1 MVQNTVEAESHQ
13 SELLS
18 WGQEQSGT
26 HRETIFC
33 SGTVR
38 DRGKTLSVQS
48 CALGHAVEVSVLG
61 ASGRPEGAGAAP
73 KSALQAV
80 FSHTSL
86 PWLTFT
92 IGSLELPKLSYR
104 YDTELCFSSGAF
116 LRCLKPG
123 ELTERSTPRVS
134 KVFLMETKFFSQ
146 KCVTFGCTFYFTK
159 IKLELSTFLKR

>member
-38 DRGKTLSVQS
+38 NRGKTLSVQS

-73 KSALQAV
+73 KSALQAG
-80 FSHTSL
+80 F
-86 PWLTFT
+86 LTHFT
-92 IGSLELPKLSYR
+92 AMAYVH
-104 YDTELCFSSGAF
+104 C
-116 LRCLKPG
+116 
-123 ELTERSTPRVS
+123 RVS
-134 KVFLMETKFFSQ
+134 SASKVKLQIWHRAVFFLWSILKVPQAWGTHWEVHTKGFQGVFNGNQIFFPEV
-146 KCVTFGCTFYFTK
+146 CYIWLYFLFY
-159 IKLELSTFLKR
+159 

>member
-1 MVQNTVEAESHQ
+1 MALHSLISLRVHLFLLIRVYWCVQKLPNEGHAVYTSCLTSHYIAVRSFNTAVFLNTVFPDTANGADTVEAESHQ

-38 DRGKTLSVQS
+38 NHGKNLSVQS

-73 KSALQAV
+73 KSALQAG
-80 FSHTSL
+80 F
-86 PWLTFT
+86 LTHFT
-92 IGSLELPKLSYR
+92 AMAYVHC
-104 YDTELCFSSGAF
+104 TVSSA
-116 LRCLKPG
+116 
-123 ELTERSTPRVS
+123 S
-134 KVFLMETKFFSQ
+134 KV
-146 KCVTFGCTFYFTK
+146 
-159 IKLELSTFLKR
+159 KLQI

>member
-1 MVQNTVEAESHQ
+1 MAKTSVCRAVLLVMLWRSACWVHQGGLRVQELHQ
-13 SELLS
+13 SRLCR
-18 WGQEQSGT
+18 Q
-26 HRETIFC
+26 
-33 SGTVR
+33 
-38 DRGKTLSVQS
+38 
-48 CALGHAVEVSVLG
+48 
-61 ASGRPEGAGAAP
+61 
-73 KSALQAV
+73 V

-92 IGSLELPKLSYR
+92 VGSLELPKLSYR